1 MAVDTDTKKYLEEV
15 KKGKPRRFVMICKGV
30 KILSM
35 IVFKKGT
42 VEKYKKQAKEE
53 GKGQF
58 YHGVVDG
65 KGMSISFKLCRSDG
79 YEKPPGKELILK
91 DFLKT
96 EADMKFKPTYELV
109 DELPEVSED
118 DEEEQLKDS
127 PTDGGKATPEPTA
140 GAPPAP
146 EVDPAE
152 AFKTRLTELLPQIK
166 QAAGT
171 TAGDE
176 AKLKASEAGVFAR
189 KHDFER
195 AGALLDEAEAIL
207 KQPPP
212 PPPEVPPAPEID
224 PAEAFKTHLTELL
237 PLIKQAAGTIAG
249 DEAKLKASEAGV
261 FARKQDFEQ
270 ANALLDEAE
279 ALLKQPPP
287 PPPTE
292 TSPPP
297 EAPPAPEVDPAEA
310 FKTRLTELLPQI
322 KQAAGTTAGDEAKL
336 KASEA
341 GVFARKHDF
350 ERAGALLKEAET
362 LLKQPPPPPTKTAP
376 PQEAQPA
383 PKESSPDTQ
392 PPESP
397 TTDKTEGVE
406 EDDDEPP
413 LEEEELLDSLIPDDE
428 DDLEDV
434 PPPPPLPPQ
443 DPNRLLTD
451 EELEE
456 LKTPVET
463 VSTVSVNGR
472 LAWEEAKDTVAE
484 QVAALQVAMRNSG
497 DTDLERI
504 SEYGLSGITG
514 KLRVGLRVALMEFDR
529 AGSEGREK
537 ARKKA
542 LDIVDEYKKFVD
554 TNPLIALCDENPFA
568 VKVEIRKTL
577 GEALAR
583 LREALSA

>member
-1 MAVDTDTKKYLEEV
+1 MMAVDADTKKYLEEV

-65 KGMSISFKLCRSDG
+65 KGMDISFKLCRSDG

-91 DFLKT
+91 DFLKSQ
-96 EADMKFKPTYELV
+96 ADMKFKPAYELV
-109 DELPEVSED
+109 DELPDVPEED
-118 DEEEQLKDS
+118 EDEQLKDS
-127 PTDGGKATPEPTA
+127 PTDGRKVAPEPAA
-140 GAPPAP
+140 GAPPTP

-152 AFKTRLTELLPQIK
+152 AFKERLTALLPQIK

-195 AGALLDEAEAIL
+195 AGALLDEAETLL

-212 PPPEVPPAPEID
+212 PPTETSPPPEVPPSPEVD
-224 PAEAFKTHLTELL
+224 PAEAFKERLTALL
-237 PLIKQAAGTIAG
+237 PQIKQAAGTTAG

-261 FARKQDFEQ
+261 FARKNDFER
-270 ANALLDEAE
+270 AGALLDEAE
-279 ALLKQPPP
+279 TLLKQPP

-297 EAPPAPEVDPAEA
+297 NVPPAPEVDPAEA
-310 FKTRLTELLPQI
+310 FKERLTAFLTQI

-350 ERAGALLKEAET
+350 ERANALLDEVEA
-362 LLKQPPPPPTKTAP
+362 LLKQPPPPPTKAP
-376 PQEAQPA
+376 PTETRK
-383 PKESSPDTQ
+383 KED
-392 PPESP
+392 
-397 TTDKTEGVE
+397 
-406 EDDDEPP
+406 
-413 LEEEELLDSLIPDDE
+413 EEEEATPPTPPTEKAPEPTPPTETGKTEDDE
-428 DDLEDV
+428 EEAT
-434 PPPPPLPPQ
+434 PPPPPTEAPITDDDDWDEGDEDDDFEDNLPLKL
-443 DPNRLLTD
+443 NEVLTLEHKWTDARD
-451 EELEE
+451 EAFQSFDALADSLRATADLDAIEVAAFLEE
-456 LKTPVET
+456 VMGDFPRDVE
-463 VSTVSVNGR
+463 
-472 LAWEEAKDTVAE
+472 
-484 QVAALQVAMRNSG
+484 AALGTLRTAVEDADDAAFARAHSAAESAVKAC
-497 DTDLERI
+497 LEYLAANKDDI
-504 SEYGLSGITG
+504 D
-514 KLRVGLRVALMEFDR
+514 AC
-529 AGSEGREK
+529 EK
-537 ARKKA
+537 
-542 LDIVDEYKKFVD
+542 
-554 TNPLIALCDENPFA
+554 NPF
-568 VKVEIRKTL
+568 VPSVQIRKPL
-577 GEALAR
+577 KAAIKDILAS
-583 LREALSA
+583 L